1 MYRPAWRMSHT
12 GVRSTCWPKA
22 QRTRMSRSPVF
33 IPLIFV
39 VASVSVVEWRAGDAL
54 INDDGVKAEV
64 LAIALNDVIG
74 VRTFMSQ
81 FVYVDDRCLVFLG
94 EVLVCENN
102 IIMRCGVVI
111 NQDEVDIFFF
121 HLESC

>member
-81 FVYVDDRCLVFLG
+81 FVYVDDRCLRSRVSRRGMLWR
-94 EVLVCENN
+94 LIKHKC
-102 IIMRCGVVI
+102 
-111 NQDEVDIFFF
+111 QYDEVWRVW
-121 HLESC
+121 CVVW